1 MANVTPW
8 TISNSFLQK
17 VDPGISSP
25 NVLHLLECRAF
36 TGTPHRTS
44 DSKGGILHMESDLP
58 LHYTGDNVFHHK
70 WNVMKIW
77 PIMNWTLNS
86 ALISSLTCFIL
97 HQEKKSLNFVKWVRW
112 VIKSNT
118 KVFLDDFFFLKIATI
133 HQFRESKFDWT
144 CKKTNVDNKIP
155 IYCKHSYLIS
165 PLLIENYSFIKWIR
179 RECC

>member
-36 TGTPHRTS
+36 TGTPHRKS

-112 VIKSNT
+112 VMKSNT
-118 KVFLDDFFFLKIATI
+118 KVFLDDFLSWRLL
-133 HQFRESKFDWT
+133 QF
-144 CKKTNVDNKIP
+144 TNSAKVN
-155 IYCKHSYLIS
+155 
-165 PLLIENYSFIKWIR
+165 LIEHAKKLTKIIKFPFTVNIHIWYLLY
-179 RECC
+179 